1 MIALIIAPGLNR
13 HMAALNERYPTPLL
27 PLMDRPFIQHV
38 VEFLVEGGVTRFEFV
53 LSHLPERIR
62 DLLGDGARWGSAFRF
77 HLARDP
83 ETPYDILK
91 TRQFDQDAGPFLL
104 AHADRLPLIDLDRIR
119 RGPQS
124 TEPLLFMSATD
135 TTGDNASKKHK
146 DTGEWTGWAWLP
158 AHVMASLPNN
168 LTEETLGAHL
178 FSLATTQTSLVQVPE
193 TLNVRTYTGLLAS
206 HRAVMEKRFTGLFLK
221 GRETDPSVWLSR
233 NVSLHPTAGITPPV
247 YISENCRIGRG
258 VQVGPHAVIGKDCVI
273 DAKCT
278 LTDTIVFP
286 GTYIGEGLEL
296 AQVIIDKNLLI
307 NVRLGSEVTVSE
319 RVILGYT
326 SGPGVGCWLSGI
338 LTRAV
343 AGLLLLLSWPVMLGV
358 ALVLRIG
365 RKGPVLFKRSCVRL
379 PAPTDESQ
387 RHTFTLYSFDKGD
400 TVQKDRPRTAWQHF
414 FLRFLPALFNIA
426 GGSLRFVGVSPR
438 SREEIASLSRDWRAL
453 YLKTKAGVVS
463 EAYVNYGD
471 RATEDECY
479 AAEAFY
485 SMASGFTHDLKL
497 LVSYVGLIF
506 FGRR

>member
-1 MIALIIAPGLNR
+1 MIALIIATGVNR
-13 HMAALNERYPTPLL
+13 HMEALNERYPSPLL

-38 VEFLVEGGVTRFEFV
+38 VEFLVEGGVTRFEFI

-62 DLLGDGARWGSAFRF
+62 DLLGDGARWGSTFRF

-91 TRQFDQDAGPFLL
+91 TRQLDPDAGPFLL
-104 AHADRLPLIDLDRIR
+104 AHADRLPLIDLVHVRQ
-119 RGPQS
+119 GPLPA
-124 TEPLLFMSATD
+124 EPVLYMSATE
-135 TTGDNASKKHK
+135 TTGDGDTKTHK
-146 DTGEWTGWAWLP
+146 TSRDWTGWAWVP
-158 AHVMASLPNN
+158 AHVLASLPKD
-168 LTEETLGAHL
+168 LTEEALDSHL
-178 FSLATTQTSLVQVPE
+178 LSLATTQTSLVQVPE
-193 TLNVRTYTGLLAS
+193 TLNIQTYAGLLGA

-221 GRETDPSVWLSR
+221 GREADPSVWLSR

-258 VQVGPHAVIGKDCVI
+258 VEVGPHAVIGKDCVI

-296 AQVIIDKNLLI
+296 ADVIIDKNLLI
-307 NVRLGSEVTVSE
+307 NIRLGSEVTVSE
-319 RVILGYT
+319 RVILGDT
-326 SGPGVGCWLSGI
+326 SGPGAGHWLSGT
-338 LTRAV
+338 LSRAV
-343 AGLLLLLSWPVMLGV
+343 AGLLLLLFWPVILGV

-365 RKGPVLFKRSCVRL
+365 RKGPVLSKKSCVRL
-379 PAPTDESQ
+379 PASADESQ
-387 RHTFTLYSFDKGD
+387 WRTFTLLSFDRGD
-400 TVQKDRPRTAWQHF
+400 LDQKNRPRTAWQHF
-414 FLRFLPALFNIA
+414 FFRFLPALFNIA

-438 SREEIASLSRDWRAL
+438 SREDIASLSRDWRAL

-497 LVSYVGLIF
+497 LLSYVGLIF
-506 FGRR
+506 FRRR